1 MLTPLTQG
9 SRAQERRADNFW
21 TEEPVRTPDGRASEQ
36 KPEGLENRLDGRG
49 GSAAGGG
56 DTFPQARGE
65 GDLIKG
71 IFRRIRGAIGNAL
84 VWAAGWAAGS
94 LVLSTLSFFV
104 IAPPVSFLPFALVAA
119 VNSAALGFL
128 GGGAF
133 SVYLG
138 IVGRNKRLEELNA
151 TRFGLGG
158 AVVAGA
164 FVPVFTTLLFG
175 VGGLSMPLAAT
186 VTMTGMAALMGG
198 VTAFGT
204 IKIAQR
210 GAREITGPSMRELE
224 AEQEAVRAL
233 LD

>member
-1 MLTPLTQG
+1 M
-9 SRAQERRADNFW
+9 
-21 TEEPVRTPDGRASEQ
+21 
-36 KPEGLENRLDGRG
+36 
-49 GSAAGGG
+49 
-56 DTFPQARGE
+56 
-65 GDLIKG
+65 IKG